1 MSLLPEEIQRY
12 RRHLS
17 LRGFGPGAQERL
29 KASTVLVIG
38 AGGLGCPALLYLA
51 AAGVGRLVVMDDDR
65 VDVSNLQRQIL
76 YTGADAGRPKAEA
89 AAARLL
95 ALNPLI
101 RIEPRAERLTRDNAL
116 ARVADCDVVLDGTDN
131 FATRYLVNDACVIAG
146 KPLVYGAIHSF
157 EGQLSVF
164 NWRGGPTYRCLFP
177 TPPPADA
184 VPNCAEAGV
193 LGVLPGLIG
202 TAQAAE
208 VIKLL
213 TGIGT
218 PLSGRIL
225 VWNALTMETRSLRLR
240 PVPAN
245 LTLREL
251 GAEGPAACR
260 IQESTT
266 ASGPGARSPAGDPR
280 ELSCAE
286 LRALLSKAPPPQL
299 IDVREGWERSEGAL
313 PGSVHA
319 PLASLGTAE
328 AGALLGGL
336 DPLAP
341 TVVFCAGGVRS
352 LKALPLLEGRHGFRQ
367 LRSLAGGYRA
377 WTTLPTG
384 TA

>member
-17 LRGFGPGAQERL
+17 LRGFGPAAQERL

-65 VDVSNLQRQIL
+65 VEVSNLQRQVL
-76 YTGADAGRPKAEA
+76 YTAADAGRPKAEA
-89 AAARLL
+89 AADRLL

-101 RIEPRAERLTRDNAL
+101 SVEPHAERLTRANAL

-146 KPLVYGAIHSF
+146 KPFVYGAIHAF

-164 NWRGGPTYRCLFP
+164 NWRGGPSYRCLFP
-177 TPPPADA
+177 APPAADA

-225 VWNALTMETRSLRLR
+225 LWNALTMETRIMRLR
-240 PVPAN
+240 AVPAN
-245 LTLREL
+245 LALREL
-251 GAEGPAACR
+251 GADEPAACR
-260 IQESTT
+260 IQERTT
-266 ASGPGARSPAGDPR
+266 PSPAQAGAAAGGPR
-280 ELSCAE
+280 EIRVGE
-286 LRALLSKAPPPQL
+286 LRALLAAGPAPQL
-299 IDVREGWERSEGAL
+299 VDVREAWERAEGTLA
-313 PGSVHA
+313 GSVHV
-319 PLASLGTAE
+319 PLGVLGTAE
-328 AGALLGGL
+328 AGPLLAGL

-352 LKALPLLEGRHGFRQ
+352 LRALPLLENRHGFR
-367 LRSLAGGYRA
+367 RPTSLAGGYQA
-377 WTTLPTG
+377 WTALQH
-384 TA
+384 